1 MTHSPLT
8 PNRGSQSAKGVLLS
22 SVWNVIT
29 EPAIPACSFKILP
42 KFPSIIGS
50 APKRICGRTPRCLSV
65 SCDPDLVVNVR
76 LFASMTSYFDG

>member
-8 PNRGSQSAKGVLLS
+8 PNRELLCAKDVLLS
-22 SVWNVIT
+22 SVSNVIM
-29 EPAIPACSFKILP
+29 EHAIPAYSFKIPP

-50 APKRICGRTPRCLSV
+50 MPRSICGRTLRCPSV